1 MDRNDEGWQA
11 DDVLIPIQVITMFSR
26 KLNGTGKISPV
37 FILYQENS
45 YFYTEP
51 GVMYKTIFVINII
64 IYMCLQHSNVLWIY
78 NCGFPIFEERIRSP
92 KECVPL
98 RIWICS

>member
-1 MDRNDEGWQA
+1 MHFILHQQDMYINSIRVYLLMDRNDEGWQA

-64 IYMCLQHSNVLWIY
+64 IYMCLQHSNVL
-78 NCGFPIFEERIRSP
+78 
-92 KECVPL
+92 
-98 RIWICS
+98 